1 MINNNRRYS
10 TKELETYIHSV
21 YAKLE
26 PTAKKDGVYKPL
38 DDYFD
43 TGTPNGRDGSFC
55 YSDDEGYH
63 FSVNERGLLRVNIVT
78 QSLSEITYQVLSS
91 DIFWMAVE
99 YESTHRIEE
108 QDFRRLLFQKEL
120 QYWSI
125 LGPEFTG
132 QAERKITDTLR
143 QSPFQDDLLR

>member
-1 MINNNRRYS
+1 MFNSNKRYT
-10 TKELETYIHSV
+10 TKELELYIRTI

-26 PTAKKDGVYKPL
+26 PIARKDGVYKPL
-38 DDYFD
+38 DNYFD
-43 TGTPNGRDGSFC
+43 NSTPGGRDGSFC

-63 FSVNERGLLRVNIVT
+63 FGVNERGSLRVNIVT
-78 QSLSEITYQVLSS
+78 QSLAEITYQVLSS

-99 YESTHRIEE
+99 YESTHRVEG

-125 LGPEFTG
+125 LGNDFVEP
-132 QAERKITDTLR
+132 AEQKIKETLIKA
-143 QSPFQDDLLR
+143 PFID